1 MMSSDY
7 MDYLDCG
14 MQPPP
19 GCERWAPNPVQIAFS
34 SIIQKYTPKI
44 SKYLLSLDL
53 MDLE

>member
-19 GCERWAPNPVQIAFS
+19 GCERWVPNPVQIAFS